1 MNNIN
6 KNFKIEDKNDI
17 INEKI
22 SNEVSILN
30 NVNNKNLDKS
40 ENIYNYLDTIV
51 EKNIENKI
59 NNLLETLPNNLDK
72 YKIKEQKNFY
82 DLSLR
87 EVYKNTLQTI
97 IDILNDITN
106 AYSNGYIDNSNYIYI
121 IINILSKEERRLYVG
136 IILLFLSFIIYFIDG
151 VSI

>member
-1 MNNIN
+1 MTNLN
-6 KNFKIEDKNDI
+6 KNIKIEDKNDI

-22 SNEVSILN
+22 NNEVSIIYD
-30 NVNNKNLDKS
+30 VNNKNLDKS
-40 ENIYNYLDTIV
+40 ENIYNDLDTII
-51 EKNIENKI
+51 EKNIEKKI
-59 NNLLETLPNNLDK
+59 NNLLETLPNNIDK
-72 YKIKEQKNFY
+72 DKIKKQQNFY

-87 EVYKNTLQTI
+87 ELYKNTLQTI

-106 AYSNGYIDNSNYIYI
+106 AYRNGYVDNSNYIYI